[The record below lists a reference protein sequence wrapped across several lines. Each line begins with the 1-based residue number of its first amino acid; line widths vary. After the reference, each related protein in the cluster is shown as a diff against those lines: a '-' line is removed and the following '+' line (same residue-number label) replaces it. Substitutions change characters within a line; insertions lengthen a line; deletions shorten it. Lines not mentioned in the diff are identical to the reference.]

1 MSSVAVR
8 GELLA
13 RCLEGDEESRRLV
26 LEERYRAAGHKHWR
40 SRAVALMNHPL
51 VCLGDDV
58 EPVFEELERGASVE
72 DVAKQLGLK
81 PQEVYRWVMEK
92 GGDRWPRIEAAR
104 ALERLESGERILD
117 RAVDNTEVSRGKAI
131 TSNAQWMLERLA
143 SRVYGSKQENSGVSI
158 TVKLDRS
165 CGGVVEIGAG
175 GHQPAIIDVG
185 SGSLASGAA

>member
-1 MSSVAVR
+1 ML
-8 GELLA
+8 G
-13 RCLEGDEESRRLV
+13 RCLEGSEESRRAV

-58 EPVFEELERGASVE
+58 EPVFEVLEGGASVE
-72 DVAKQLGLK
+72 DVALELRLK
-81 PQEVYRWVMEK
+81 PQEVYRWVMER

-104 ALERLESGERILD
+104 ALERLEAGEKILD

-143 SRVYGSKQENSGVSI
+143 SRVYGSKGEAAGVSI

-165 CGGVVEIGAG
+165 CGGTVEIGAG
-175 GHQPAIIDVG
+175 GALPAVIDVG
-185 SGSLASGAA
+185 SGSLVSGDA